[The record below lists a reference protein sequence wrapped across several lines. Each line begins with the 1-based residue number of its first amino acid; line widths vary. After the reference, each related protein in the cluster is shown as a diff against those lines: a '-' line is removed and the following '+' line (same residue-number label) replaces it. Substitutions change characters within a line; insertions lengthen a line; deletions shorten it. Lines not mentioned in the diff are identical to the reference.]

1 MVEEPLLLEEETP
14 HDEIND
20 NSIIA
25 GLNLTDDIM
34 TENNTGLSI
43 IAGLNVT
50 HDIMTENNTT
60 IKTSPLDG
68 FK

>member
-1 MVEEPLLLEEETP
+1 MVEEQLLLEEETP

-20 NSIIA
+20 N
-25 GLNLTDDIM
+25 
-34 TENNTGLSI
+34 SI

-60 IKTSPLDG
+60 IKTSLLDG